1 MLLHFLSNAFA
12 LANAADHPGI
22 RAILLKVLFK
32 LVAFHLSV
40 TVALQ
45 RTCDSVRKTVAE
57 VC

>member
-45 RTCDSVRKTVAE
+45 WTRDRGRITVAD